1 VCSVYFEQVVRN
13 SFKILGYHERDDTTQ
28 KSTGKAKFTSEKGA
42 HQKVWE
48 ACTLGRKSAGV
59 LSGAMLSL
67 SCPWI
72 GQVLGSQCL
81 AN

>member
-28 KSTGKAKFTSEKGA
+28 KSTGKAKFTLQKGT
-42 HQKVWE
+42 HQEVWE
-48 ACTLGRKSAGV
+48 ASTLGGKSTEV
-59 LSGAMLSL
+59 LSDAMLSL